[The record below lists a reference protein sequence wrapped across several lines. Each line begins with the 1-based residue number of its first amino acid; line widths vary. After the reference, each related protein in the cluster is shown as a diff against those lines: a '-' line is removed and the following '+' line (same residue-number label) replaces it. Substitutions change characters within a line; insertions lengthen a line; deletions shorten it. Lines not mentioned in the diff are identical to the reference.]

1 MARYGFLTRNVPTNI
16 YAVVAVDSL
25 LDFGSYIEALKSAD
39 TEFVTIFDPAEYGL
53 QNIEG
58 AVLTGERHILAD
70 KARAHFEELLGGRIH
85 FGEAVSDLGGSE
97 WDMTIDATFAA
108 NDTETIDRFEPCL
121 TVLLKGPVDR
131 SLTCMDG
138 PYGGIYVFDEEKK
151 LSSMTS
157 ARFTPFSKTCRTY
170 AEARHLLD
178 RLNQWE
184 IKAQADA
191 MMEQVAFYWPA
202 VMDLYEIADYRL
214 AIRAMPRSGADAR
227 LVDVRRV
234 GDRAIQVRAG
244 KIDAVI
250 EAERVVKEMLR

>member
-1 MARYGFLTRNVPTNI
+1 MKIRVIGAGWYGCSLAAGLIAAGHDVRIFEKADRIFTGASGNCPARLHLGATHYPRSRATQLACKRHHGEFMARYGFLTRNVPTNI

-121 TVLLKGPVDR
+121 TVLLRGPVDR

-138 PYGGIYVFDEEKK
+138 
-151 LSSMTS
+151 
-157 ARFTPFSKTCRTY
+157 
-170 AEARHLLD
+170 
-178 RLNQWE
+178 
-184 IKAQADA
+184 
-191 MMEQVAFYWPA
+191 
-202 VMDLYEIADYRL
+202 
-214 AIRAMPRSGADAR
+214 
-227 LVDVRRV
+227 
-234 GDRAIQVRAG
+234 
-244 KIDAVI
+244 
-250 EAERVVKEMLR
+250 